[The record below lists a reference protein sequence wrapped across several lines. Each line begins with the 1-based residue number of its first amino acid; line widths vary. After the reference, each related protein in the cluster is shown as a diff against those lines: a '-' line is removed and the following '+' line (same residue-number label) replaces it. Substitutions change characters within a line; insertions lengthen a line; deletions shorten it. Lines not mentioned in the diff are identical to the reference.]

1 MKKLVKVF
9 SLIAIVTLVF
19 TCTSCTSK
27 KNYVGDK
34 KYSEFTSSDK
44 IAEAKAEASE
54 GNVFVGFLYFDEE
67 NPGESV
73 LYTSKAQEVP
83 DDLKDKAVAIY
94 VTENEKL
101 SGDSYSL
108 PKLPTGLSLGA
119 NFSGWFVEN
128 SDDSMTRITT
138 VEQAKA
144 AGIVHAKY
152 ISYGE
157 GGLVV
162 LICMAIVFL
171 MLALLCGIV
180 ALFKFIAPKKKQEA
194 QTKNAVL
201 PQLEPTKPFTME
213 DITDDD
219 MMAAAL
225 VATIDYHN
233 EIHEDVRVISIKEIK

>member
-9 SLIAIVTLVF
+9 SLIAIVALVF
-19 TCTSCTSK
+19 TCASCTSK
-27 KNYVGDK
+27 KNYVEGK
-34 KYSEFTSSDK
+34 KYSEYNIVDIIKDVMLKDK
-44 IAEAKAEASE
+44 T
-54 GNVFVGFLYFDEE
+54 FVGFLYFDEE

-73 LYTSKAQEVP
+73 LYTDVTKVP

-138 VEQAKA
+138 VEQAQS

-162 LICMAIVFL
+162 LIVW
-171 MLALLCGIV
+171 
-180 ALFKFIAPKKKQEA
+180 QS
-194 QTKNAVL
+194 
-201 PQLEPTKPFTME
+201 
-213 DITDDD
+213 
-219 MMAAAL
+219 
-225 VATIDYHN
+225 Y
-233 EIHEDVRVISIKEIK
+233 S

>member
-9 SLIAIVTLVF
+9 SLIAIVALVF
-19 TCTSCTSK
+19 TCASCTSK
-27 KNYVGDK
+27 KNYVEGK
-34 KYSEFTSSDK
+34 KYSEYNIVDTIKDVMLKDK
-44 IAEAKAEASE
+44 T
-54 GNVFVGFLYFDEE
+54 FVGFLYFDEE

-73 LYTSKAQEVP
+73 LYTDVTKVP

-138 VEQAKA
+138 VEQAQA
-144 AGIVHAKY
+144 EGIVHAKY

-194 QTKNAVL
+194 QTKNVVL